1 MKRIKILTSVALSCM
16 LFTGCQD
23 LDTLPQGNT
32 ITTGQKE
39 EVADL
44 NPARAEAG
52 VNGIFAQMNQFAPN
66 ASALGSERHNDIGYP
81 SIMLFTEANGWDMVA
96 YANGYNWMS
105 GGLSYTDRV
114 WTSNEG
120 QIVWNDLYAYIYAA
134 NNVAGLMSPDTE
146 NSTQQFYLGQALA
159 MRAFSYFH
167 LAQLYQFNYVGNQ
180 DKPCVPIITDKNKDE
195 AAAGVARSTVGEVY
209 AQIYEDIDN
218 AVRLLDAAEASG
230 LTRADK
236 RYVSAAVA
244 YGIRARINMT
254 TQKWADALSDA
265 NNAIAKSGATPASI
279 AEVSVPTFWSA
290 NQANCMWAIIVA
302 ETDRVVTTGICNW
315 PSHMGSLNYGYAN
328 YSKGRLINKSLFSTI
343 QTSDARKG
351 WWLDENVTSPN
362 IDEAQAAYVKE
373 KSYGAYVQVKFA
385 PYNNVVASS
394 TNANDIF
401 LMRVEEMYLIKAEA
415 EAMGGA
421 TATGVATLESL
432 IKTYR
437 DPEYTCTASSATDV
451 QEEIFRQRRIELW
464 GEGLIWYDIMRLNK
478 GVDRRGCGFPDASR
492 IFNIPAG
499 DNILLWRIPEAE
511 CQANAAL
518 RGLDQPTTI
527 PTPVSDVE

>member
-1 MKRIKILTSVALSCM
+1 M
-16 LFTGCQD
+16 
-23 LDTLPQGNT
+23 
-32 ITTGQKE
+32 
-39 EVADL
+39 
-44 NPARAEAG
+44 
-52 VNGIFAQMNQFAPN
+52 
-66 ASALGSERHNDIGYP
+66 
-81 SIMLFTEANGWDMVA
+81 
-96 YANGYNWMS
+96 
-105 GGLSYTDRV
+105 
-114 WTSNEG
+114 
-120 QIVWNDLYAYIYAA
+120 
-134 NNVAGLMSPDTE
+134 
-146 NSTQQFYLGQALA
+146 
-159 MRAFSYFH
+159 
-167 LAQLYQFNYVGNQ
+167 
-180 DKPCVPIITDKNKDE
+180 
-195 AAAGVARSTVGEVY
+195 
-209 AQIYEDIDN
+209 
-218 AVRLLDAAEASG
+218 
-230 LTRADK
+230 
-236 RYVSAAVA
+236 
-244 YGIRARINMT
+244 
-254 TQKWADALSDA
+254 
-265 NNAIAKSGATPASI
+265 
-279 AEVSVPTFWSA
+279 
-290 NQANCMWAIIVA
+290 
-302 ETDRVVTTGICNW
+302 
-315 PSHMGSLNYGYAN
+315 
-328 YSKGRLINKSLFSTI
+328 
-343 QTSDARKG
+343 
-351 WWLDENVTSPN
+351 
-362 IDEAQAAYVKE
+362 KE

>member
-1 MKRIKILTSVALSCM
+1 MKRVKILSSVALSCL
-16 LFTGCQD
+16 LFAGCQD
-23 LDTLPQGNT
+23 LDTLTQGSSF
-32 ITTGQKE
+32 TTGQKE

-52 VNGIFAQMNQFAPN
+52 VNGIFAQMNQFASN
-66 ASALGSERHNDIGYP
+66 SDALGEQRHNDIGYP
-81 SIMLFTEANGWDMVA
+81 SVMLFTESNGWDMVA
-96 YANGYNWMS
+96 YANGYNWMR
-105 GGLSYTDRV
+105 GDLEFKDRV

-146 NSTQQFYLGQALA
+146 NPTQQYFLGQALA
-159 MRAFSYFH
+159 MRAFGYFQ

-195 AAAGVARSTVGEVY
+195 AAAGVPRSTVAEVY
-209 AQIYEDIDN
+209 AQVYEDINN
-218 AVRLLDAAEASG
+218 AVRLLEAAETSG

-236 RYVSAAVA
+236 RYVSAGVA
-244 YGIRARINMT
+244 YGLRARINLT
-254 TQKWADALSDA
+254 TQKWAEALSDA

-279 AEVSVPTFWSA
+279 AEVSVPTFSNA
-290 NQANCMWAIIVA
+290 NQNNCMWAIIVA

-328 YSKGRLINKSLFSTI
+328 FSKGRLINKALFKTI

-362 IDEAQAAYVKE
+362 LDAAQADYVKA

-385 PYNNVVASS
+385 PYNNVVANS

-401 LMRVEEMYLIKAEA
+401 LMRIEEMYLIKAEA

-421 TATGVATLESL
+421 TATGVATLENF

-437 DPEYTCTASSATDV
+437 DPAYTCTASSASDV

-478 GVDRRGCGFPDASR
+478 GVDRRGCGFPDASV

-518 RGLDQPTTI
+518 RDLKQPTTI
-527 PTPVSDVE
+527 PDPVSDVE